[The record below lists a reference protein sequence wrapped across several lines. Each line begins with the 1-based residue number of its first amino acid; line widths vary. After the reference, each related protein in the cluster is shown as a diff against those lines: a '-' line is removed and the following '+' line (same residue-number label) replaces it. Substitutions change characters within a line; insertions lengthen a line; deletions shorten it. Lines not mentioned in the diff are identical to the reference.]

1 LIDAGSGA
9 ILKRFAVIEGCDGS
23 GTSTQLKLLGKHFSV
38 PAKPDKNDL
47 LAAKPEPACGFPP
60 FFFTCEPTWG
70 PVGQLIHRI
79 LKGECTVTKET
90 LARLFVADR
99 WEHLYEPAGI
109 IERCGRGELV
119 VSDRY
124 TPSSLVYQG
133 LECGPELPETLNA
146 GFPHPGLLIYL
157 DADPQTC
164 MKRIAGR
171 EEKQEI
177 YEKADF
183 QARVREAYL
192 KLLPAYEQ
200 AGVRVVSLDGTRP
213 PEDLA
218 LEIWRAVLKMPI
230 MEEAR
235 NQK

>member
-1 LIDAGSGA
+1 MAGSIA
-9 ILKRFAVIEGCDGS
+9 TLKRFTVIEGCDGS
-23 GTSTQLKLLGKHFSV
+23 GTSTQLELLRNRFSV
-38 PAKPDKNDL
+38 PAKSKKNAF
-47 LAAKPEPACGFPP
+47 LAAEPEPVYGFPP
-60 FFFTCEPTWG
+60 FFYTCEPTQG
-70 PVGQLIHRI
+70 PVGLLIRRI

-90 LARLFVADR
+90 LARLFAADR
-99 WEHLYEPAGI
+99 WEHLYGPAGI
-109 IERCGRGELV
+109 AEHCKRGELV

-146 GFPHPGLLIYL
+146 GFPLPELLIYL
-157 DADPQTC
+157 DVDPQTA

-171 EEKQEI
+171 KEKQEI
-177 YEKADF
+177 YEKAGF

-213 PEDLA
+213 PEEIA
-218 LEIWRAVLKMPI
+218 PEIWSAVLEMPI
-230 MEEAR
+230 MKEAG